1 MKTTLLTAAITCAA
15 LATSAAHAGTLDDIK
30 KRGEL
35 RCGVTQALAGFS
47 VADDKGRW
55 TGLDVDYC
63 RALAS
68 AIFHDPEKVTFR
80 PTSSKERFTVLQS
93 GEIDVLAR
101 VTTWTTSRD
110 VDMPFDFIGVN
121 YYDGQ
126 GFMVRKDLGIKS
138 VKDLSGASICTNTGT
153 STETNMADYFKA
165 NGLEYK
171 PVIFEKS
178 EEVKSAYDAGRCDA
192 YSSDVSGLYVQRKLL
207 ANPDAH
213 DILPEVISKEPLG
226 PLVRQEDPAFKDL
239 AAWTH
244 HCMVNAE
251 EYGVTQAN
259 VDEMKNSSNPNIR
272 RLLGV
277 EANGAD
283 KLGVGQDFCYHIVK
297 KIGNYGEAYDRNVGK
312 DSPLAIERG
321 LNRLWNQ
328 GGIMFAPPLR

>member
-1 MKTTLLTAAITCAA
+1 MKTTLLTAAVTCAA

-68 AIFHDPEKVTFR
+68 AIFHDPEKVIFR

-259 VDEMKNSSNPNIR
+259 ADEMKNSNNPNIR

-297 KIGNYGEAYDRNVGK
+297 NIGNYGEAYDRNVGK

>member
-1 MKTTLLTAAITCAA
+1 M
-15 LATSAAHAGTLDDIK
+15 
-30 KRGEL
+30 
-35 RCGVTQALAGFS
+35 
-47 VADDKGRW
+47 
-55 TGLDVDYC
+55 
-63 RALAS
+63 
-68 AIFHDPEKVTFR
+68 
-80 PTSSKERFTVLQS
+80 
-93 GEIDVLAR
+93 LAR

-297 KIGNYGEAYDRNVGK
+297 NIGNYGEAYDRNVGK

>member
-15 LATSAAHAGTLDDIK
+15 LATSTAHAGTLDDIK

-126 GFMVRKDLGIKS
+126 GFMVRKDLSIKS

-297 KIGNYGEAYDRNVGK
+297 NTGNYGEAYDRNVGK
-312 DSPLAIERG
+312 DSPLGIERG

>member
-1 MKTTLLTAAITCAA
+1 MKTTLLTAAVTCAA

-226 PLVRQEDPAFKDL
+226 PLVRQEDPSFKDL

-259 VDEMKNSSNPNIR
+259 VDEMKNSNNPNIR

-297 KIGNYGEAYDRNVGK
+297 NTGNYGEAYDRNVGK

>member
-1 MKTTLLTAAITCAA
+1 MKKSLICTAFGLTA
-15 LATSAAHAGTLDDIK
+15 LAQIAQAGTLDDIK

-110 VDMPFDFIGVN
+110 IDMPFDFIGVN

-297 KIGNYGEAYDRNVGK
+297 NTGNYGEAYDRNVGK
-312 DSPLAIERG
+312 DSPLGIERG

>member
-297 KIGNYGEAYDRNVGK
+297 NTGNYGEAYDRNVGK

>member
-259 VDEMKNSSNPNIR
+259 VDEMRNSNNPNIR

-297 KIGNYGEAYDRNVGK
+297 NIGNYGEAYDRNVGK

>member
-226 PLVRQEDPAFKDL
+226 PLVRQEDPSFKDL

-259 VDEMKNSSNPNIR
+259 ADEMKNSNNPNIR

-297 KIGNYGEAYDRNVGK
+297 NTGNYGEAYDRNVGK
-312 DSPLAIERG
+312 DSPLSIERG

>member
-1 MKTTLLTAAITCAA
+1 MKTTLLTAAVTCAA

-259 VDEMKNSSNPNIR
+259 VDEMRNSNNPNIR

-297 KIGNYGEAYDRNVGK
+297 NIGNYGEAYDRNVGK
-312 DSPLAIERG
+312 APPPATDRART
-321 LNRLWNQ
+321 RLWNQ

>member
-1 MKTTLLTAAITCAA
+1 MKSTLLTAAITCAA

-226 PLVRQEDPAFKDL
+226 PLVRQEDPSFKDL

-259 VDEMKNSSNPNIR
+259 ADEMKNSNNPNIR

-297 KIGNYGEAYDRNVGK
+297 NIGNYGEAYDRNVGK

>member
-1 MKTTLLTAAITCAA
+1 MKTTLLTAAISCAA

-110 VDMPFDFIGVN
+110 IDMPFDFIGVN

-259 VDEMKNSSNPNIR
+259 ADEMKNSNNPNIR

-297 KIGNYGEAYDRNVGK
+297 NIGNYGEAYDRNVGK

>member
-1 MKTTLLTAAITCAA
+1 MKSTLLTAAITCAA

-259 VDEMKNSSNPNIR
+259 ADEMKNSNNPNIR

-297 KIGNYGEAYDRNVGK
+297 NIGNYGEAYDRNVGK

>member
-55 TGLDVDYC
+55 TGLEVDYC

-207 ANPDAH
+207 AHPDAH

-259 VDEMKNSSNPNIR
+259 VDEMKNSNNPNIR

-297 KIGNYGEAYDRNVGK
+297 NIGNYGEAYDRNVGK
-312 DSPLAIERG
+312 DSPLGIERG

>member
-15 LATSAAHAGTLDDIK
+15 LASSAAHAGTLDDIK

-68 AIFHDPEKVTFR
+68 AIFHNPEKVTFR

-259 VDEMKNSSNPNIR
+259 VDEMKNSNNPNIR

-297 KIGNYGEAYDRNVGK
+297 NIGNYGEAYDRNVGK
-312 DSPLAIERG
+312 TSPLAIERG

>member
-1 MKTTLLTAAITCAA
+1 MKTTLLTAAVTCAA

-259 VDEMKNSSNPNIR
+259 VDEMKNSNNPNIR

-297 KIGNYGEAYDRNVGK
+297 NTGNYGEAYDRNVGK

>member
-80 PTSSKERFTVLQS
+80 PTSSKEHFTVLQS

-259 VDEMKNSSNPNIR
+259 VDEMKNSNNPNIR

-297 KIGNYGEAYDRNVGK
+297 NIGNYGEAYDRNVGK
-312 DSPLAIERG
+312 DSPLGIERG

>member
-68 AIFHDPEKVTFR
+68 AIFHDPGKVTFR

-207 ANPDAH
+207 ASPDAH

-259 VDEMKNSSNPNIR
+259 VDEMKNSNNPNIR

-297 KIGNYGEAYDRNVGK
+297 NIGNYGEAYDRNVGK
-312 DSPLAIERG
+312 DSPLGIERG

>member
-68 AIFHDPEKVTFR
+68 AIFHDPGKVTFR

-259 VDEMKNSSNPNIR
+259 ADEMKNSNNPNIR

-297 KIGNYGEAYDRNVGK
+297 NIGNYGEAYDRNVGK

>member
-15 LATSAAHAGTLDDIK
+15 LASSAAHAGTLDDIK

-259 VDEMKNSSNPNIR
+259 VDEMKNSSKPNIR

-297 KIGNYGEAYDRNVGK
+297 NIGNYGEAYDRNVGK
-312 DSPLAIERG
+312 DSPLGIERG

>member
-68 AIFHDPEKVTFR
+68 AIFHDPGKVTFR

-207 ANPDAH
+207 ASPDAH

-259 VDEMKNSSNPNIR
+259 VDEMKNSNNPNIR

-297 KIGNYGEAYDRNVGK
+297 NIGNYGEAYDRNVGT
-312 DSPLAIERG
+312 DSPLGIERG

>member
-68 AIFHDPEKVTFR
+68 AIFHDPGKVTFR

-297 KIGNYGEAYDRNVGK
+297 NIGNYGEAYDRNVGK
-312 DSPLAIERG
+312 DSPLGIERG

>member
-1 MKTTLLTAAITCAA
+1 
-15 LATSAAHAGTLDDIK
+15 
-30 KRGEL
+30 
-35 RCGVTQALAGFS
+35 
-47 VADDKGRW
+47 
-55 TGLDVDYC
+55 
-63 RALAS
+63 
-68 AIFHDPEKVTFR
+68 
-80 PTSSKERFTVLQS
+80 
-93 GEIDVLAR
+93 
-101 VTTWTTSRD
+101 
-110 VDMPFDFIGVN
+110 MPFDFIGVN

-178 EEVKSAYDAGRCDA
+178 EEVRSAYDAGRCDA

-259 VDEMKNSSNPNIR
+259 VDEMKNSNNPNIR

-297 KIGNYGEAYDRNVGK
+297 NTGNYGEAYDRNVGK
-312 DSPLAIERG
+312 DSPLNIERG

>member
-1 MKTTLLTAAITCAA
+1 MKTTLLTAAVTCAA

-259 VDEMKNSSNPNIR
+259 VDEMKNSNNPNIR

-297 KIGNYGEAYDRNVGK
+297 NIGNYGEAYDRNVGK
-312 DSPLAIERG
+312 ASPLAIERG

>member
-15 LATSAAHAGTLDDIK
+15 LASSAAHAGTLDDIK

-259 VDEMKNSSNPNIR
+259 VDEMKNSNNPNIR

-277 EANGAD
+277 EANGAE

-297 KIGNYGEAYDRNVGK
+297 NIGNYGEAYDRNVGK

>member
-1 MKTTLLTAAITCAA
+1 MKTTLLTAAVTCAA

-259 VDEMKNSSNPNIR
+259 VDEMRNSNNPNIR

-297 KIGNYGEAYDRNVGK
+297 NTGNYGEAYDRNVGK
-312 DSPLAIERG
+312 DSPLSIERG

>member
-68 AIFHDPEKVTFR
+68 AIFHDPGKVTFR

-259 VDEMKNSSNPNIR
+259 VDEMKNSNNPNIR

-297 KIGNYGEAYDRNVGK
+297 NIGNYSEAYDRNVGK
-312 DSPLAIERG
+312 DSPLGIERG

>member
-68 AIFHDPEKVTFR
+68 AIFHDPGKVTFR

-259 VDEMKNSSNPNIR
+259 VDEMKNSNNPNIR

-297 KIGNYGEAYDRNVGK
+297 NIGNYGEAYDRNVGK
-312 DSPLAIERG
+312 DSPLGIERG

>member
-1 MKTTLLTAAITCAA
+1 MKTTLLTAAVTCAA

-297 KIGNYGEAYDRNVGK
+297 NTGNYGEAYDRNVGK

>member
-15 LATSAAHAGTLDDIK
+15 LASSAAHAGTLDDIK

-259 VDEMKNSSNPNIR
+259 VDEMKNSNNPNIR

-297 KIGNYGEAYDRNVGK
+297 NIGNYGEAYDRNVGK
-312 DSPLAIERG
+312 TSPLAIERG

>member
-126 GFMVRKDLGIKS
+126 GFMVRKDLGVKS

-259 VDEMKNSSNPNIR
+259 VDEMKNSNNPNIR

-297 KIGNYGEAYDRNVGK
+297 NTGNYGEAYDRNVGK

>member
-68 AIFHDPEKVTFR
+68 AIFHNPEKVTFR

-277 EANGAD
+277 EANGAE

-297 KIGNYGEAYDRNVGK
+297 NIGNYGEAYDRNVGK